1 MSKQIYIDENGNE
14 LLVSGTINSADV
26 LPYDDNTS
34 TKDKIDEKQDNL
46 TTSTGTITASSNV
59 TLIRPNAIKW
69 GKVKT
74 LNCVFMVTGT
84 TSTIGT
90 IPPEFA
96 PTNTIVFSVNGDSG
110 HGCRLQI
117 VAGNTSIAIAS
128 APTQNEYYAFTVTYI

>member
-14 LLVSGTINSADV
+14 LLVSGTINTANV

-34 TKDKIDEKQDNL
+34 TKAKIDEKQDKL
-46 TTSTGTITASSNV
+46 TTTTGTITASSNV

-74 LNCVFMVTGT
+74 LSCVFMVTGS
-84 TSTIGT
+84 TSTLGA
-90 IPPEFA
+90 IPSGFE
-96 PTNTIVFSVNGDSG
+96 PTNTIDFSVNGDSG

-117 VAGNTSIAIAS
+117 VAGNTVITIAS